1 MLSNT
6 YIRIVCANENN
17 RIRKLLERLCGEK
30 DKTAVM
36 DEAATFYSLVEK
48 IEQERRA
55 RRFDK
60 FILPF
65 IKADD
70 PGTGILEKM
79 EELRKDISV
88 CVILLQSV
96 LKEAID
102 NGTIDRQVFAPE
114 IQRYCDLNN
123 KLLDYEESRLGVSGR
138 GGVAEDDWFALAES
152 FIKEDKELFNDKYL
166 NEKEVLDIIPESP
179 VWRSADAKTEYRV

>member
-30 DKTAVM
+30 DKTDVM
-36 DEAATFYSLVEK
+36 DEAATLYSLVEK

-88 CVILLQSV
+88 CVVLLQSV

-114 IQRYCDLNN
+114 IQRYCDLKKNCWIM
-123 KLLDYEESRLGVSGR
+123 KKADWACPAEVVLQKTTGLHWPRVLL
-138 GGVAEDDWFALAES
+138 
-152 FIKEDKELFNDKYL
+152 K
-166 NEKEVLDIIPESP
+166 
-179 VWRSADAKTEYRV
+179 KTKNSSMIST

>member
-1 MLSNT
+1 MEPST
-6 YIRIVCANENN
+6 GRF
-17 RIRKLLERLCGEK
+17 LL
-30 DKTAVM
+30 
-36 DEAATFYSLVEK
+36 
-48 IEQERRA
+48 
-55 RRFDK
+55 
-60 FILPF
+60 
-65 IKADD
+65 
-70 PGTGILEKM
+70 
-79 EELRKDISV
+79 
-88 CVILLQSV
+88 
-96 LKEAID
+96 
-102 NGTIDRQVFAPE
+102 PE